1 MNEFLARLTTP
12 LLNRIIELLPGD
24 QPIYL
29 VGGAIRDAFLGR
41 DCYDMD
47 FVTPGDAISLS
58 RKLAD
63 DLEGAFFPLDTERN
77 VGRVILRSADEAFVT
92 GSRAFRVD
100 ISRFQGKDL
109 AEDLAGRDFTIN
121 SMAADIRCLD
131 QLVDPLHGMQD
142 LLAKHLN
149 ACSTTSLQDDPV
161 RILRA
166 VRFATDLRLKILPE
180 TLSLIRNAI
189 PHLPEVSAER
199 LRDELFRILL
209 LAHPSSSIRTLDMLG
224 ALEYILPEVCL
235 LKDVKQSSPHVMDVW
250 NHTLDTLNRL
260 ERLLEVL
267 SPGYDLD
274 TSASLSL
281 GLASF
286 RLGRYRTQLAAHLNS
301 ALNPDRPHR
310 GLIYL
315 ASLYHDVGK
324 LATQSADDNGVIR
337 FIGHDQVGSKLAEK
351 RGQALKLSNLEIERL
366 RSIVS
371 HHMRPSLLSHSGEPP
386 SKKAVYRFF
395 KDTGAAGVDI
405 CILSLADVLATYG
418 PTLSQDR
425 WARHLEVVQN
435 MLGAWWEDKEERVL
449 PPALVNGDDLKEAL
463 ALPPGPMI
471 GYLLESIREAQV
483 SGEVHNSAEALQLA
497 RDILHRA

>member
-109 AEDLAGRDFTIN
+109 AVDLAGRDFTIN

-274 TSASLSL
+274 KSASLSL

-286 RLGRYRTQLAAHLNS
+286 SLGRYRTQLAAHLNS

-386 SKKAVYRFF
+386 SKKTVYRFF